1 VNTTSRGEKELLS
14 VTVVKSHQ
22 LSEKDLVEKVEAE
35 LKTYCKIET
44 SRFLKLYPI
53 KKALPNVAEVH
64 YDISPTETQLK
75 PTIYLAG
82 DYLLN
87 GSLNAAMQS
96 GERAAQG
103 VIMSLQ
109 DGLVVDNLTSE
120 YI

>member
-1 VNTTSRGEKELLS
+1 MVKEHNLTESELQEHVEQELMEYCGISTLS
-14 VTVVKSHQ
+14 
-22 LSEKDLVEKVEAE
+22 
-35 LKTYCKIET
+35 
-44 SRFLKLYPI
+44 FLKCYHI
-53 KKALPNVAEVH
+53 KQALPEVDYLQ

-103 VIMSLQ
+103 VISSLE
-109 DGLVVDNLTSE
+109 DGLVVENLTSE
-120 YI
+120 YL